1 MNYQFKSRATKGKIH
16 KISLAAALL
25 MSMSTAWAEQKCHVE
40 TGSGSGVDAVDG
52 VCYIGGNPIN
62 STYSYH
68 PRFNDEQV
76 GQATVDE
83 GELTLLGDG
92 KKIHAGSYDTTVFLR
107 DILHRWVDPNDKN
120 NRPVRQASDL
130 RFLKK
135 VDPSR
140 TVNTGIKDPITQNFL
155 SIAAFNA
162 SELVTESRE
171 NESVYNSTAL
181 ANGGIYM
188 NMRLGTATGYGK
200 LNVNLDNVKPNRG
213 TPDSDSLEDRIG
225 FYAKQTTLLEAND
238 GGAVEWKGTKR
249 RIVFYDTT
257 DGEIPKEKV
266 LTTTDRVLFKNKVH
280 FDGVDYEI
288 ADHAGGDLEGFR
300 AYNDALIA
308 KLEAG
313 RFPGLD
319 GIRDNS
325 QEAVQTAYLNALKQ
339 AYTTETIESYIKAP
353 ANSTDE
359 SVQPNGEKW
368 VIRAT
373 GAANNDGAVPSHVKV
388 SGLMSVYAYNGTDGE
403 EGGAVLVDSR
413 AEGQVTSTGKIAA
426 MGGSA
431 VVVKGPESQFT
442 NNGVISAGFNTLIDI
457 DTKDTPV
464 VPTRDGFP
472 EVFEKQHGGVYGIG
486 YGARVLDFATFTNN
500 NVINVASSQDKRNYI
515 TKAGLITNAGVV
527 LRGGTA
533 ILAKDEATGAHSVIN
548 VAVNPQLKNIA
559 STVAVRIDDIENK
572 PSSTL
577 TSQGDIYIGRSAQF
591 SRGAE
596 TEEIAESNRTYG
608 IYHRGQAV
616 VNHSGNIHIGS
627 QIKNSHAYHMEG
639 DKGSEVN
646 LTGDININGIID
658 NVGVYAE
665 NIGDSTINVGSVIN
679 LNTQGSKGVYA
690 KDKVNA
696 DKLNVTGTIN
706 IHGGRDLT
714 NGPNYGVWAE
724 GSLDKGTAK
733 VNFSGTANLTGT
745 GGVGLHARGYSEITN
760 TGAVNMKSGSD
771 QIGYFLYGKD
781 AALRGS
787 AAVMDVFTDRSTMFR
802 LEDGAGYN
810 AEGLTITTTGEKS
823 TAIIVSGESD
833 DPSRKKSWTKTSGG
847 TFNITGKGSNFITV
861 EGGAEANLDS
871 SSKVNL
877 MGPGAVIGIVDG
889 QGYNVVKAK
898 KGDVKDY
905 SRLTSSLNTVS
916 ENEGTNTYVVRTLGN
931 LDYTG
936 SYINLYGKES
946 IAFKMEDGG
955 KLKTLE
961 GASFTVN
968 GNFVQSHEENSYSN
982 SNGGYTNLAS
992 FERTEVKAINVFN
1005 AQTGK
1010 LEVES
1015 RGQSLMTGAAITE
1028 SDATSRF
1035 NISEESVWNITN
1047 NSNVTN
1053 LVNRGTINFVG
1064 SIVDVKNKAA
1074 YHNLSISEN
1083 YLGVGGSTLSINS
1096 NWYDPNDVYTN
1107 TVVIKGN
1114 AVGRTR
1120 VIATNGIGGDV
1131 KAPQEGETGYGIE
1144 KLSDNLMSKYDPKS
1158 PVITVEGTD
1167 NFDNGTPTFVG
1178 ESIIRDSALIAQLTK
1193 KGKNYY
1199 WTISSELPAK
1209 EKVTEVPKDDPKIV
1223 PLYVRET
1230 SAYLQTPMINRQMG
1244 LDLLGKLHE
1253 RVGEQ
1258 QFDCNCIKPQTWS
1271 RLSYTEGYN
1280 QGKERFAFG
1289 YKGGLVQFGQD
1300 IQFNVNEDRRVHF
1313 GLMAGYSW
1321 SNNRFYDKFNAE
1333 NGQIKDDKETLGSKS
1348 QMANLGL
1355 YRTAYYNNGS
1365 YLDLNLSGNFVHNK
1379 YRTDDRHYSPTQ
1391 TGYGVSGSVEL
1402 GRLFQIGE
1410 KNWYIQPQVQLKGQH
1425 IRLDEFTD
1433 RVRRVKQDDSVILQG
1448 RVGARLTNGT
1458 FYASTNIVHDI
1469 VPPKTK
1475 VILGN
1480 SKLEE
1485 RYNPTTADFAL
1496 GGDVAL
1502 DKNRKWQLYGDVK
1515 YSRALGK
1522 TNKVFKTNAPAE
1534 NYSARVGIRYSW

>member
-25 MSMSTAWAEQKCHVE
+25 MSMSTAWAEQKCHVS
-40 TGSGSGVDAVDG
+40 TGSEAPAVVGVDG
-52 VCYIGGNPIN
+52 KLVCQIKGNYYAG
-62 STYSYH
+62 YSYAAEV
-68 PRFNDEQV
+68 NDDLA
-76 GQATVDE
+76 GQATVSSGVLKLV
-83 GELTLLGDG
+83 GEPGKAIQQGTYSTSIPLGNSQV
-92 KKIHAGSYDTTVFLR
+92 K
-107 DILHRWVDPNDKN
+107 HRVESTKEE
-120 NRPVRQASDL
+120 
-130 RFLKK
+130 
-135 VDPSR
+135 R
-140 TVNTGIKDPITQNFL
+140 TVDDLERLKDVPRAYSVAVDDPITTKGV
-155 SIAAFNA
+155 SIAVFN
-162 SELVTESRE
+162 SSDLELESRKDK
-171 NESVYNSTAL
+171 SVYNSTAL

-188 NMRLGTATGYGK
+188 NTRFGTASSSGK
-200 LNVNLDNVKPNRG
+200 LLVNLDDVVGMATKFNPPV
-213 TPDSDSLEDRIG
+213 PDDDSIRL
-225 FYAKQTTLLEAND
+225 YAKDSALLQAEG
-238 GGAVEWKGTKR
+238 GGAVEWEGTKR
-249 RIVFYDTT
+249 RIIFLDTS
-257 DGEIPKEKV
+257 EKPIKEGDNP
-266 LTTTDRVLFKNKVH
+266 LTTTDKLLFKPKVR
-280 FDGVDYEI
+280 FDGRDYDI
-288 ADHAGGDLEGFR
+288 ADHAGGAMAGLR
-300 AYNDALIA
+300 AYNDALIN
-308 KLEAG
+308 KLKNKT
-313 RFPGLD
+313 FPGLSD
-319 GIRDNS
+319 IRSNFKES
-325 QEAVQTAYLNALKQ
+325 VETAYLNALQQ
-339 AYTTETIESYIKAP
+339 AYTIERIESYIKAL
-353 ANSTDE
+353 ANNTDE
-359 SVQPNGEKW
+359 ATKPNGETW
-368 VIRAT
+368 VMRAKGGST
-373 GAANNDGAVPSHVKV
+373 NDGTMDSHVKV
-388 SGLMSVYAYNGTDGE
+388 SGTMAVYHKSIDNET
-403 EGGAVLVDSR
+403 GGAVLV
-413 AEGQVTSTGKIAA
+413 EGEGLKASGEVTSTGKISAF
-426 MGGSA
+426 GNA
-431 VVVKGPESQFT
+431 VVVKGANASFT
-442 NNGVISAGFNTLIDI
+442 NNGIISAGLNTLTDI
-457 DTKDTPV
+457 DTATVAVLKTN
-464 VPTRDGFP
+464 DGFAQTWFP
-472 EVFEKQHGGVYGIG
+472 KQDGGVYAFG
-486 YGARVLDFATFTNN
+486 YGARVLQGATFTNN
-500 NVINVASSQDKRNYI
+500 NVINVAASEDKRTYI
-515 TKAGLITNAGVV
+515 SDKGLLTNAGVV
-527 LRGGTA
+527 LKGGTA
-533 ILAKDEATGAHSVIN
+533 ILSNEAGAHSVIN
-548 VAVNPQLKNIA
+548 VGVNPKVGNVA
-559 STVAVRIDDIENK
+559 STAGVRIDDIGTDT
-572 PSSTL
+572 SSL
-577 TSQGDIYIGRSAQF
+577 ISNGDIYIGRSAQF
-591 SRGAE
+591 SRDAKTTDVE
-596 TEEIAESNRTYG
+596 KVTRTYG
-608 IYHRGQAV
+608 IYQLGKAE
-616 VNHSGNIHIGS
+616 VNHTGNIHITS
-627 QIKNSHAYHMEG
+627 KVKNSHAYHMEG
-639 DKGSEVN
+639 DKGSVVN
-646 LTGDININGIID
+646 LSGNIQIEGITD

-665 NIGDSTINVGSVIN
+665 RSGDSEINVKSTIN
-679 LNTQGSKGVYA
+679 LNGQGAKGVYV
-690 KDKVNA
+690 KDAVNNVNA
-696 DKLNVTGTIN
+696 SGTIN
-706 IHGGRDLT
+706 VRGGSSMSL
-714 NGPNYGVWAE
+714 GPNYGVWAE

-733 VNFSGTANLTGT
+733 VNFSGKANLEGI
-745 GGVGLHARGYSEITN
+745 GGVGLHARGYSEIHN
-760 TGAVNMKSGSD
+760 TGDVKMLKGSD
-771 QIGYFLYGKD
+771 QIGYFLYGKN
-781 AALRGS
+781 AALKGS
-787 AAVMDVFTDRSTMFR
+787 ATVMDVATDRSTMFR
-802 LEDGAGYN
+802 LEDGAGYS

-823 TAIIVSGESD
+823 TAIVVSGESD

-889 QGYNVVKAK
+889 QGYNVIKAK

-968 GNFVQSHEENSYSN
+968 GNFIQSHEENSYSN
-982 SNGGYTNLAS
+982 SNGGYSNLAS
-992 FERTEVKAINVFN
+992 FERTDVNAINVFS

-1035 NISEESVWNITN
+1035 NMSEESVWNITN

-1053 LVNRGTINFVG
+1053 LVNRGTINFVAP
-1064 SIVDVKNKAA
+1064 IVDAKNKAA

-1178 ESIIRDSALIAQLTK
+1178 ESIIRDSALVAQLTK

-1209 EKVTEVPKDDPKIV
+1209 EKVTEAPKDEPKIV

-1333 NGQIKDDKETLGSKS
+1333 NGQIKEDKETLGSKS